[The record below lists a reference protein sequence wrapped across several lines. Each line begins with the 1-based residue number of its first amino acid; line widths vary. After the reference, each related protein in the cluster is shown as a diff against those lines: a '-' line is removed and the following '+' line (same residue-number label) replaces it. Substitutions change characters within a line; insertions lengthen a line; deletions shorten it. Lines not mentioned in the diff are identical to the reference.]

1 MPTKVPAVIG
11 PVGTRSAPCT
21 SLLSTLPVRVSWFSV
36 AVTALVSPAA
46 VGTSSTIFTSIEP
59 LAVLPSVSVALTVKL
74 SPKLLVPLALGCA
87 SLSSK
92 V

>member
-1 MPTKVPAVIG
+1 M
-11 PVGTRSAPCT
+11 RSAPCT
-21 SLLSTLPVRVSWFSV
+21 SLVNTLPVRVSWFSV

-46 VGTSSTIFTSIEP
+46 AGMSSTILTSIEP
-59 LAVLPSVSVALTVKL
+59 LAVLPSVSVAVTVKL
-74 SPKLLVPLALGCA
+74 SLRLLVSLALGCA

>member
-11 PVGTRSAPCT
+11 PVATRSAPCT
-21 SLLSTLPVRVSWFSV
+21 SLVSTLPVRVSWFSV

-46 VGTSSTIFTSIEP
+46 VGMSSTILTSMAP
-59 LAVLPSVSVALTVKL
+59 LAVLPSVSVTLTVKL
-74 SPKLLVPLALGCA
+74 SPRLLMPLAA
-87 SLSSK
+87 AWVSLSTR